1 MEHEHAAHGKQA
13 NQHGH
18 SGHYFRLLVMM
29 GLSFLAMY
37 ALMYAMVDRFA
48 NVYGSVNQAWM
59 AGLMAS
65 PMLVIE
71 LLVMGGMYPDK
82 KRNALLIV
90 GGIAAMIVF
99 WVLIRQQTA
108 VTERQF
114 LRSMIPHH
122 AGAILMCEERKGRD
136 GAEVQ
141 ALCAEILASQRNEIR
156 RMKALLDDES
166 RTP

>member
-1 MEHEHAAHGKQA
+1 MQHQHAAHGKQA
-13 NQHGH
+13 KQHTHG
-18 SGHYFRLLVMM
+18 GHYVRLLVMV

-37 ALMYAMVDRFA
+37 ALMYAMVDRFG
-48 NVYGSVNQAWM
+48 NVYGSINQAWM
-59 AGLMAS
+59 AGLMAA

-71 LLVMGGMYPDK
+71 LLVMGRMYPDK
-82 KRNALLIV
+82 KRNAVLAV
-90 GGIAAMIVF
+90 GGVVAMIAF

-136 GAEVQ
+136 GVDVQ
-141 ALCAEILASQRNEIR
+141 ALCAEILASQRDEIQ
-156 RMKALLDDES
+156 RMKVLLDDQ
-166 RTP
+166 RPTP